1 MWEGVDKSENEEEKK
16 SESENK
22 IKEENIK
29 DDSSSVSEI
38 IDTDVLRSD
47 IKSFTGSDSSVDSN
61 KIIEMLK
68 EAMPQ
73 QNQSDTESHDDNNIS
88 SLLLCTLNL
97 SASKKNNIKEKIGK
111 TSIDS
116 TNTVVASC

>member
-1 MWEGVDKSENEEEKK
+1 MTDLSKIEEE
-16 SESENK
+16 NR
-22 IKEENIK
+22 K
-29 DDSSSVSEI
+29 DDSSSVNEI

-47 IKSFTGSDSSVDSN
+47 IESLTGSDSSVDSN

-73 QNQSDTESHDDNNIS
+73 RNHSDTESNDDNNIS
-88 SLLLCTLNL
+88 SLSSFILNR
-97 SASKKNNIKEKIGK
+97 SASTQNNIKEKIGN
-111 TSIDS
+111 TSISS